1 MITITDSAG
10 HSLTLDE
17 VELTGAEIERRIE
30 DWKQEH
36 HPDPASFTFE
46 RATWGDPFAPVHR
59 PAPTSARWEG
69 PPPKRR
75 GRR

>member
-1 MITITDSAG
+1 MITITDATG
-10 HSLTLDE
+10 HSLTIDDA
-17 VELTGAEIERRIE
+17 ELTVTEIKSRIE
-30 DWKQEH
+30 KRLAMVA
-36 HPDPASFTFE
+36 PAASFTFNQ
-46 RATWGDPFAPVHR
+46 ATWGDPFAPVHR